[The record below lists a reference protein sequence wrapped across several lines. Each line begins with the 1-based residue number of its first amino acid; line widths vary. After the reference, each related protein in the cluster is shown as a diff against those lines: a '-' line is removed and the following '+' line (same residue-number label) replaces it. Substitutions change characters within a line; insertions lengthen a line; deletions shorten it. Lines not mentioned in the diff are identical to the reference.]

1 MMRQMGAAWLGRRL
15 DRTIHAISYDSPEDP
30 LGRRVVVRAI
40 ERITGQPRL
49 QRIYEAYLAARRD
62 GDNLWQMAAE
72 YLNLTVRYDP
82 AALAAIPRTGP
93 LIVVANHPYGAPDG
107 IALGY
112 ITSQVRS
119 DFKVMAHAVLERAEA
134 LRPYLIPINFDPTA
148 EALRANIE
156 AKRAALAHLAEGG
169 AIIIY
174 PGGGVST
181 APHVFGRAT
190 DLPWKRFVGRLI
202 TTTHATVVPI
212 FFEGQA
218 SWVFHLVS
226 RFSET
231 LRQAMLMREVAAR
244 IGAEITAHIGAPIPF
259 SDLTS
264 WTDRQALLDY
274 LRSTVYGLDPA
285 PQRRAA

>member
-1 MMRQMGAAWLGRRL
+1 MEL
-15 DRTIHAISYDSPEDP
+15 AIFS
-30 LGRRVVVRAI
+30 R
-40 ERITGQPRL
+40 
-49 QRIYEAYLAARRD
+49 
-62 GDNLWQMAAE
+62 
-72 YLNLTVRYDP
+72 P
-82 AALAAIPRTGP
+82 AAVLATVPPAKAQSFYQASRAAT
-93 LIVVANHPYGAPDG
+93 Y
-107 IALGY
+107 IAEVP
-112 ITSQVRS
+112 QP
-119 DFKVMAHAVLERAEA
+119 VLE
-134 LRPYLIPINFDPTA
+134 
-148 EALRANIE
+148 
-156 AKRAALAHLAEGG
+156 EGG